1 MSKKAGGKKKSG
13 AAGGGSDNVANN
25 RQAGFRYELVD
36 KYEAG
41 IALRGSEVK
50 SLRAG
55 EVTMKDAFAS
65 FENGELWLRNLH
77 IAPYGPAS
85 LNNHEP
91 ERPRKLL
98 LHRQELDRL
107 QGKLAEKGLTLVATR
122 IYFKGGRAKVEVA
135 LGRGKDAGDK
145 RQAIKEREMKR
156 EADRA
161 VSEHRRG
168 R

>member
-1 MSKKAGGKKKSG
+1 MSKQSGGMKKSG
-13 AAGGGSDNVANN
+13 AAPGTVASN
-25 RQAGFRYELVD
+25 RQARFRYELVD

-41 IALRGSEVK
+41 IALLGTEVK
-50 SLRAG
+50 SVREG
-55 EVTMKDAFAS
+55 GVTMKDAYAS
-65 FENGELWLRNLH
+65 FEDGELWLRNLH

-85 LNNHEP
+85 SNNHEP

-98 LHRQELDRL
+98 LHRHELDRL
-107 QGKLAEKGLTLVATR
+107 AGKLAEKGLTLVATR
-122 IYFKGGRAKVEVA
+122 IYFKDGRVKVEVA

-156 EADRA
+156 EAQRA
-161 VSEHRRG
+161 ISDHRRG